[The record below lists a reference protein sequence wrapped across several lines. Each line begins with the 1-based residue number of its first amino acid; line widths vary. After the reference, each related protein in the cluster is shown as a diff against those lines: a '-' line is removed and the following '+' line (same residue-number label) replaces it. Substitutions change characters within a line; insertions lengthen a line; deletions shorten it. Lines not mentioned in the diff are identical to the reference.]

1 MLNVTTA
8 EPDPLV
14 AVTVYTVAGEAVV
27 PIPEI
32 TPVFVLKD
40 KPAGKVGL
48 ILQLTTLPDTVGER
62 NTLSEFALKMFVV
75 GYCKDVGACANKLL
89 ENVNKQISSLPSR
102 IVGFIINWI

>member
-40 KPAGKVGL
+40 KPAGKS
-48 ILQLTTLPDTVGER
+48 TYHR
-62 NTLSEFALKMFVV
+62 
-75 GYCKDVGACANKLL
+75 
-89 ENVNKQISSLPSR
+89 ISS
-102 IVGFIINWI
+102 FF